1 LKLTKTVLLLVCVSL
16 MLFSVEPVLGWSNGG
31 YSADPSQ
38 PDYGTHD
45 WIAQHALDFL
55 PDNEKQYITSNLAVY
70 LYGTELP
77 DLPASQGGI
86 GDTTKHHIYYY
97 SNGSLQ
103 DDASAKRAAEEY
115 QKALTYL
122 KNGSYVD
129 ATKEA
134 GALTHYIA
142 DMAVF
147 GHVMG
152 SATAWGTEV
161 HHSDYENH
169 VNSQTGAYE
178 SSLNVYL
185 QFDGALV
192 NVSAYDAA
200 LNLAYDTT
208 FDNGTYDCSWMDANY
223 DWNNPTFSS
232 RSSES
237 LNLAVNAVADTL
249 HTLYAE
255 AFSDSTPTTTPTHTT
270 VSTPT
275 PTVPEFPALLTMSV
289 VMITLLIAVIVKK
302 KINLKQPNQL
312 V

>member
-1 LKLTKTVLLLVCVSL
+1 
-16 MLFSVEPVLGWSNGG
+16 MGWSNGG
-31 YSADPSQ
+31 YSADPAQ

-55 PDNEKQYITSNLAVY
+55 PANEKLYIIDNLSVY

-77 DLPASQGGI
+77 DLPSTQGGI

-103 DDASAKRAAEEY
+103 DDISAERASEEY

-122 KNGSYVD
+122 TNGNYTE
-129 ATKEA
+129 AAKQA

-152 SATAWGTEV
+152 ASTDWGTEI

-169 VNSQTGAYE
+169 VTSQTGAYE
-178 SSLNVYL
+178 SSLDVYL
-185 QFDGALV
+185 QFDGELV
-192 NVSAYDAA
+192 SVSAYDAA

-208 FDNGTYDCSWMDANY
+208 FGGNSSLGCSWMDTNY
-223 DWNNPTFSS
+223 NWSNPTFAQ
-232 RSSES
+232 RSGES
-237 LNLAVNAVADTL
+237 LNAAVNLVADVL
-249 HTLYAE
+249 HTLYLE
-255 AFSDSTPTTTPTHTT
+255 SQLSVTPEYPVT
-270 VSTPT
+270 
-275 PTVPEFPALLTMSV
+275 ALLSVLMSSVLLTAV
-289 VMITLLIAVIVKK
+289 VYRKK
-302 KINLKQPNQL
+302 CLAKC
-312 V
+312 